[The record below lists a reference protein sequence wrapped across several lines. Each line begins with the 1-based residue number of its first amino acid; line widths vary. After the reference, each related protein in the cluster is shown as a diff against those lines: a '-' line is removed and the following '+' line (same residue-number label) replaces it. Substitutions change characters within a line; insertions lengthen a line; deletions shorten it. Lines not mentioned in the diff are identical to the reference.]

1 MNSIPPIITGYQP
14 RLDPVAPS
22 ERIQVLDILRGF
34 ALLGILAVN
43 MQLFSSPI
51 YLALTGLQEWEEP
64 MDRVAD
70 GLISYFAQG
79 KFYPIFSFLFGLGM
93 ALQYQRATERG
104 TAQFGLVYARRLF
117 VLLGI
122 GMIHAFLI
130 WEGDI
135 LLVYALLG
143 FLLLLF
149 AQRREKTLLIWA
161 GICLVLPV
169 LIAGAVFGV
178 VFLASMIPEAA
189 AQIEG
194 AFSGQ
199 ESYYQQRAEET
210 IQAFAHGTYGEI
222 FRQRLANLAFL
233 YKVSFFY
240 LPIIFGMF
248 LLGLFAAKHRL
259 FHHVP
264 DHLGFFRR
272 VLLWAGPVG
281 LIGNTVFF
289 LSSDAQ
295 SENPASLWFV
305 AGTAGLSLGATALAL
320 CYVSGLTLLAQRE
333 WWRRRL
339 AWLAPVGRMALTNYL
354 AQSLICTTI
363 FYSYGLALFGRVGP
377 AAGLLLTFG
386 IFIVQ
391 IFWSRWWMSR
401 FRFGPAEWL
410 WRRLTYG

>member
-1 MNSIPPIITGYQP
+1 
-14 RLDPVAPS
+14 
-22 ERIQVLDILRGF
+22 
-34 ALLGILAVN
+34 
-43 MQLFSSPI
+43 
-51 YLALTGLQEWEEP
+51 
-64 MDRVAD
+64 
-70 GLISYFAQG
+70 
-79 KFYPIFSFLFGLGM
+79 
-93 ALQYQRATERG
+93 
-104 TAQFGLVYARRLF
+104 
-117 VLLGI
+117 
-122 GMIHAFLI
+122 
-130 WEGDI
+130 
-135 LLVYALLG
+135 LLG

-240 LPIIFGMF
+240 MPIIFGMF

-259 FHHVP
+259 FHHAP
-264 DHLGFFRR
+264 DHQGFFRR

-320 CYVSGLTLLAQRE
+320 FYVSGLTLLAQRE
-333 WWRRRL
+333 SWLPRL

-377 AAGLLLTFG
+377 TAGLLLTFG
-386 IFIVQ
+386 IFIAQ